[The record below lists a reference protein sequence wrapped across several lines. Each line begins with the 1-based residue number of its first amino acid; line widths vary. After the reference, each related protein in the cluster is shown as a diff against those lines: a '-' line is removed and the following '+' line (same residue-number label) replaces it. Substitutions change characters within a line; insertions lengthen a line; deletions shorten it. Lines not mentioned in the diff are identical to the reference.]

1 MRSNLPVEPAGRTKR
16 SNSSVYALR
25 MPRPRFTQLPEH
37 KRRRILDAA
46 AAEFAQH
53 GFAAA
58 SYNRIIRSAG
68 VSKGA
73 MYYYFDDKEDLF
85 LATVDD
91 ALARGQLAFGSLDAV
106 LGAREPVAFWAA
118 ISELSARAW
127 SIFQRDP
134 VLLGLGKALLAS
146 SERGPASAAYSD
158 LVEGF
163 RGAIDELIAA
173 GVRIGAI
180 RDDLDLGLLSAAMLG
195 MGEAI
200 DRYLLAR
207 METMRPDDLSE
218 FSELAALPQRLVDLF
233 VRVAAP
239 APALSRLVLGATR
252 SSQDSID
259 MNQSTNTE
267 ED

>member
-1 MRSNLPVEPAGRTKR
+1 
-16 SNSSVYALR
+16 
-25 MPRPRFTQLPEH
+25 MPRPRFTQLPEP

-53 GFAAA
+53 GFGAA

-85 LATVDD
+85 LTTVDD
-91 ALARGQLAFGSLDAV
+91 ALMRGQLAFGSLDAV
-106 LGAREPVAFWAA
+106 LEARAPEAFWSAT
-118 ISELSARAW
+118 SELCARAW
-127 SIFQRDP
+127 SIFQQDP
-134 VLLGLGKALLAS
+134 VLLGLGKALLAT
-146 SERGPASAAYSD
+146 SEQGPASAAYSE

-180 RDDLDLGLLSAAMLG
+180 RDDLDHGLLSAAMLG

-207 METMRPDDLSE
+207 METMRPEELG
-218 FSELAALPQRLVDLF
+218 ELAALPQRLVDLF

-239 APALSRLVLGATR
+239 APALARLVLDAT
-252 SSQDSID
+252 SSQHDPVD
-259 MNQSTNTE
+259 MNVTTQDE